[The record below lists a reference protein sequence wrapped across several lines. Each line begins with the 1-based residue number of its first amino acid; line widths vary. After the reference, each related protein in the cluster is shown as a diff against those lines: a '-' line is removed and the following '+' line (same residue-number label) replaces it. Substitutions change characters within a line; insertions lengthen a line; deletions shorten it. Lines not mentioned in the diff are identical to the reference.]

1 MSALTIT
8 KIIEA
13 EESISKEE
21 VMEKI
26 EEALKREFDK
36 VKIKDGK
43 DGTPEL
49 SCRVKTK
56 LMNPIVTVKGPI
68 KIQIKENK
76 AKIMIDADT
85 KTNGWFWFTILIS
98 LFFWPLFI
106 LDYFMYSS
114 QKKSSIQA
122 FEKVFERM
130 EFDLSGF

>member
-1 MSALTIT
+1 MSALTIS
-8 KIIEA
+8 KIIESEYA
-13 EESISKEE
+13 ISKDT

-26 EEALKREFDK
+26 EGALKREFDK
-36 VKIKDGK
+36 VKINNGK

-98 LFFWPLFI
+98 FLFWPLFI
-106 LDYFMYSS
+106 MDYFIYSS
-114 QKKSSIQA
+114 QKKASIQA